1 MASDHT
7 DTRSWLN
14 SLWATHG
21 GFAAL
26 LPANRA
32 AAVAFSDV
40 HARLTVPSQNMM
52 VSQGEKTLPE
62 ALAFYDGLSPDWT
75 SDDPSTPQESNDSSF
90 SSSGTDDEA
99 DLANTT
105 VGAFVFSFE
114 MMPLRRKLGWFVGL
128 PLCAKFQTKAAKAD
142 VDMALTL
149 NPSHG
154 VASDHL
160 LFSFLPDS
168 NAFAIRN
175 LRKDSHV
182 TFKGEMIRSRK
193 WAALLHPDAILVIGN
208 LSYHVVLNVPL
219 ECEGEYLSR
228 RNKYATSELEFE
240 VPIASVSSTPKSV
253 AMNVGPW
260 QLRSSP
266 GQGSKSV
273 FFSAIGPRGELAV
286 VKQLV
291 RRDSR
296 SGKDADIE
304 IRQYEEIRDR
314 LQHQPNRE
322 FVVGLRELIYSNGR
336 HTFEQD
342 QPADIVN
349 LIFSPLGRGTFW
361 DMLIHAKD
369 TVDRYVALALF
380 AQVLLGVSALHEVDY
395 VHRDIKPTN
404 LAVLSLR
411 PPKAVVLD
419 LDQARY
425 IPNNLSKGVECTPGR
440 GGTIGYHAPE
450 TEVAGGSYGQPTDA
464 FALGSTGFH
473 LFTGERLIDSKD
485 NPFRRP
491 LSDRASPEE
500 MSQVRGRFDAT
511 LDGLKGGGKDPIQD
525 LLLGLLQPLPGDRL
539 TLADAIKHHAV
550 APVLPREKI
559 QTGEKRQRDQ

>member
-7 DTRSWLN
+7 DTRSWLS

-52 VSQGEKTLPE
+52 VSQGEMTLPE
-62 ALAFYDGLSPDWT
+62 ALAFYDGLSPDRT
-75 SDDPSTPQESNDSSF
+75 SGDPSTPQEVNDSSF
-90 SSSGTDDEA
+90 SSSGTDDDA
-99 DLANTT
+99 DLATT
-105 VGAFVFSFE
+105 T
-114 MMPLRRKLGWFVGL
+114 
-128 PLCAKFQTKAAKAD
+128 TKAAKAD

-175 LRKDSHV
+175 LCKDSHV
-182 TFKGEMIRSRK
+182 TLKGEMIQSRK
-193 WAALLHPDAILVIGN
+193 WAALLHPDAILVIGD

-219 ECEGEYLSR
+219 ECEGEYMSR

-314 LQHQPNRE
+314 LQHHPNRE

-336 HTFEQD
+336 HMFEQD

-349 LIFSPLGRGTFW
+349 IILSPLGRGTFW

-380 AQVLLGVSALHEVDY
+380 AQVLSGVSALHEVDY

-500 MSQVRGRFDAT
+500 MSQVR
-511 LDGLKGGGKDPIQD
+511 
-525 LLLGLLQPLPGDRL
+525 
-539 TLADAIKHHAV
+539 
-550 APVLPREKI
+550 
-559 QTGEKRQRDQ
+559 